1 MYHCQLPKINL
12 IARLATLILKS
23 QLIYGC
29 VKVIH
34 KGEKLTLERI
44 CAKSCSFT
52 ATRVKSVA
60 SVRVNIS
67 IVHYIHVGLLPAGKY
82 CICSPLSLML
92 SALRVHCLLLTLWE
106 LCYFYTLS
114 DTRNNLFRF

>member
-1 MYHCQLPKINL
+1 MFYKVYHCQLPKINL

-44 CAKSCSFT
+44 CAKSCNFT

-67 IVHYIHVGLLPAGKY
+67 VHCVHVWLLPAGKY
-82 CICSPLSLML
+82 CICSHP
-92 SALRVHCLLLTLWE
+92 
-106 LCYFYTLS
+106 
-114 DTRNNLFRF
+114 